1 MCFGRKWPAAALAAC
16 APVAAMLSARA
27 PAATLFAENFDTGNP
42 AGRFDVHQVDN
53 DPGVESDPP
62 HYDTAVNYAFNY
74 GSFNYVRSD
83 PAFHPPDPDENLIAA
98 IPPAPNSAGGTTIG
112 LRLDVNNVDTDP
124 MSSLV
129 PETAIINLF
138 PRSSEFAGGAVP
150 AGDHTF
156 KFDLWMN
163 YTGRALGGGGS
174 TEYMVAGVNQ
184 SGAGLGGP
192 VLDGDPGNPGQAIA
206 IDGERGGGSD
216 YRLYRANTRF
226 ITGPELDSDAGYVAQ
241 DEGVGFRAD
250 SGKNSFYQ
258 ALFPYPAYET
268 AGGIGKNWIQAELRY
283 EDGIIYCFLN
293 NALIA
298 ARTDLSATSGT
309 VMVGYADFNNSVA
322 APEPA
327 TGNND
332 ANFAIFDNLRVETI
346 ASFRQKW
353 SHDGGGNWSEAARWL
368 AGDDAGGVAEV
379 ADFTTPLSAPQA
391 VNVDT
396 ARTLRAIHFSSA
408 NGYTLAGVNAITLNT
423 LTTGI
428 YAHVKASAG
437 SHVIAA
443 PLVAARPVRFDVAA
457 EAKVTISN
465 FNAGGFNLFKEGAG
479 MAEVNVLRAPSVSIT
494 GGTLR
499 VTPGGAAS
507 GVSAVPAIYITGT
520 GKLDLAD
527 NKLITK
533 APAGEWSGSAYAGVA
548 GWVDSGRGSAGN
560 ALWDGIGIVT
570 TDTRAINN
578 GDLVSIG
585 VAQVN
590 EVRNVAATATTTFA
604 GQTVLGSDTLVMVTW
619 GGDANLDGKIN
630 IDDYGR
636 IDGNV
641 GQSGNVFGWSRGDFN
656 YDGKINIDDYG
667 IIDGNINR
675 QGAPFLAS
683 IGVTQRV
690 TEGSDVGAAVP
701 EPGASSAVALA
712 ALAMLRRG
720 RKRH

>member
-1 MCFGRKWPAAALAAC
+1 MNFRRKWSAAALAAC
-16 APVAAMLSARA
+16 APVVAMLSAKA
-27 PAATLFAENFDTGNP
+27 TGATLFSENFDAAAA
-42 AGRFDVHQVDN
+42 AGRFTIQQVDN
-53 DPGVESDPP
+53 DPAVENIPAD
-62 HYDTAVNYAFNY
+62 YDTAVNYAFNY

-83 PAFHPPDPDENLIAA
+83 PAFNPPDPAENVITP
-98 IPPAPNSAGGTTIG
+98 IPPAPNSTGGTTIG

-124 MSSLV
+124 MSALV

-138 PRSSEFAGGAVP
+138 PKAAEFAGGVVP
-150 AGDHTF
+150 NGDHTF

-192 VLDGDPGNPGQAIA
+192 VLDGDPGNPGQSIA

-226 ITGPELDSDAGYVAQ
+226 LTTPTLDPDAGYVAQ
-241 DEGVGFRAD
+241 DEGSGFRAD
-250 SGKNSFYQ
+250 DGDNSFYQ
-258 ALFPYPAYET
+258 GLFPYPAYET
-268 AGGIGKNWIQAELRY
+268 AGAIGKKWIQAELRY
-283 EDGIIYCFLN
+283 EDGIVYCFLN
-293 NALIA
+293 NTLIA
-298 ARTDLSATSGT
+298 ARTDLSASSGT

-322 APEPA
+322 APEAA

-353 SHDGGGNWSEAARWL
+353 SHNGGGNWSEIAKWL
-368 AGDDAGGVAEV
+368 ASDDAGGVAEV
-379 ADFTTPLSAPQA
+379 ADFTTALSAPQTI
-391 VNVDT
+391 NVDT
-396 ARTLRAIHFSSA
+396 ARTVRAVHFSSA
-408 NGYTLAGVNAITLNT
+408 NGYALAGVNAITLNT
-423 LTTGI
+423 QTTGI

-437 SHVIAA
+437 SHVISA

-457 EAKVTISN
+457 GAKVTVSN
-465 FNAGGFNLFKEGAG
+465 FNAGGFKLFKEGAG
-479 MAEVNVLRAPSVSIT
+479 VAEVNVLRAPSVSIT

-499 VTPGGAAS
+499 VTPSGAAS
-507 GVSAVPAIYITGT
+507 AVSVIPAISIIGT

-527 NKLITK
+527 NKLVTEE
-533 APAGEWSGSAYAGVA
+533 PVGTWNGSSYSGVA
-548 GWVDSGRGSAGN
+548 GLVDAGRGGVGN
-560 ALWDGIGIVT
+560 ALWDGLGIIT
-570 TDTRAINN
+570 TDTRAISN
-578 GDLVSIG
+578 GDLVSIA

-590 EVRNVAATATTTFA
+590 EVRNVAATATTAFA
-604 GQTVLGSDTLVMVTW
+604 GQTVLGADTLVMVTW

-675 QGAPFLAS
+675 QGTPF
-683 IGVTQRV
+683 VT
-690 TEGSDVGAAVP
+690 SGAALMDEVSAVP
-701 EPGASSAVALA
+701 EPASALVVTGILGAMTCA
-712 ALAMLRRG
+712 
-720 RKRH
+720 RKRRRCL